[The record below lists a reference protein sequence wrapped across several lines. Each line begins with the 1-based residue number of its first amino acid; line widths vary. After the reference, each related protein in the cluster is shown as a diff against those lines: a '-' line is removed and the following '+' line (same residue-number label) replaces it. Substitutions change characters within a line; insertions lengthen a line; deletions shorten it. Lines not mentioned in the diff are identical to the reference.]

1 MKKRTV
7 VLMAML
13 LCAVSLAACGKD
25 KETDS
30 SPQGEVSVSDTT
42 NDTTEAE
49 KEEEEEEAA
58 PEGMCYSELTHELIS
73 MDLKEQR
80 PIAVMVDNES
90 IALPHYGLSKA
101 DVVYEMM
108 NSTENGRITRFMV
121 LVKTGRILNSW
132 EVYEVYV
139 RRM

>member
-49 KEEEEEEAA
+49 KERAPPTLYRRGVAGGEAVKFIQA
-58 PEGMCYSELTHELIS
+58 GTMPGNCPVAGVEHGRQVLPPPCRDRRRSNARRSGTDTRYVPRSAHPEVCR
-73 MDLKEQR
+73 DR
-80 PIAVMVDNES
+80 D
-90 IALPHYGLSKA
+90 
-101 DVVYEMM
+101 DVPA
-108 NSTENGRITRFMV
+108 
-121 LVKTGRILNSW
+121 
-132 EVYEVYV
+132 
-139 RRM
+139 RRRSF

>member
-1 MKKRTV
+1 MMYIDILWIWEYNIWIERYLQVKKRTV

-49 KEEEEEEAA
+49 KEEEEA
-58 PEGMCYSELTHELIS
+58 
-73 MDLKEQR
+73 
-80 PIAVMVDNES
+80 
-90 IALPHYGLSKA
+90 
-101 DVVYEMM
+101 
-108 NSTENGRITRFMV
+108 
-121 LVKTGRILNSW
+121 
-132 EVYEVYV
+132 
-139 RRM
+139 